1 MDDFL
6 CDEESSEGVNHLSG
20 CCCMW
25 KAIFPPRYLG
35 AAAEVVKE
43 LKQKLVGLLER
54 AGMSLHKICANHAK
68 FSLSSD

>member
-1 MDDFL
+1 
-6 CDEESSEGVNHLSG
+6 
-20 CCCMW
+20 MW

-43 LKQKLVGLLER
+43 LKQKLVGLLEK